1 MPLGACGLLLTLV
14 LAGQMPEAA
23 LEEAVRSMAR
33 TIAGL
38 APLTMRAAKLA
49 IDERD
54 GAAEACEGCYGS
66 EDYAAGVAAFVEK
79 RPPRFCGA

>member
-1 MPLGACGLLLTLV
+1 
-14 LAGQMPEAA
+14 MPEAA
-23 LEEAVRSMAR
+23 LEEAVRSMAS

-49 IDERD
+49 IDGAD
-54 GAAEACEGCYGS
+54 GAAEACAGCYGS
-66 EDYAAGVAAFVEK
+66 EDYAEGVAAFVEK

>member
-1 MPLGACGLLLTLV
+1 
-14 LAGQMPEAA
+14 MPEAA
-23 LEEAVRSMAR
+23 LEEAVRSMAS

-49 IDERD
+49 IDGRD

-66 EDYAAGVAAFVEK
+66 EDYAEGVAAFVEK
-79 RPPRFCGA
+79 RPSQFSGR